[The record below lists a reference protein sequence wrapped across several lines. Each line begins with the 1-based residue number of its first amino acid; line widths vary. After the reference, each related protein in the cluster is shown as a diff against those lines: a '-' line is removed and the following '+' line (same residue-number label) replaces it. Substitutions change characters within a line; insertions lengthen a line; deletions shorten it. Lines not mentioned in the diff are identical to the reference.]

1 MSRRKRSNRVKQNKS
16 LKENLQTI
24 KEQRDGGSIAIRGFN
39 FQFLYASYQI
49 LKELSEGDNHSISLE
64 GIEDIDILHCNEFI
78 QVKSSKNPIDA
89 SIFWNMNV
97 LKNYLEVYK
106 SDKNLN
112 FRFVHNTIIS
122 NGNIKGF
129 EKKKFDDKAL
139 KYWIDKVKTLDGW
152 KDINIQTFLHKI
164 TFEKVDIEDLIV
176 KCKKLLLEKFNLN
189 NDTEEQF
196 LIALL
201 YHVSQ
206 WSEQRKTIN
215 YIDLLDV
222 IQFVKDASSKTPTNK
237 AIEQNLITNIS
248 YAIDDNLTDQGYFDG
263 KSAKPIHIA
272 LGLPVERKLWQIKI
286 KESIKEFDVTV
297 IKSSSGQ
304 GKSTLAWKVAEEFQ
318 KEGFS
323 IYQLNYCINY
333 EAVEEIV
340 DFIKTR
346 VTIGHIPLIVVDG
359 LDQRVKEWDKLAERV
374 FDLPVKIIVTT
385 REEDWYRYGLD
396 TSKVN
401 LNVVDIKLF
410 QDEAKSIFMQL
421 KEKNKLHKNII
432 NWQSIWERIEAK
444 GLLIEYVYLLTH
456 GSMIKE
462 RLNQQ
467 IKELNQEEDDV
478 AAKLE
483 ILRMVSLADI
493 LNIKIQTKKLT
504 EYIQQSIGFSS
515 DRGELYKILE
525 NEYYVQFDKKYV
537 EGLHPVRSQHL
548 VDILHE
554 TLSIEESLINLLKLI
569 DNESIYDYFITV
581 PFLIGEEDKKDF
593 FEATSE
599 IIASKNFINIVE
611 ALDGLMHYEPYSYW
625 LENKD
630 IYDDVYNQG
639 LIQLFVNFNP
649 PFSDLNSLEE
659 INKTLQTDTSKYVV
673 EQKNNLSI
681 FTFENTFVV
690 MFCLCL
696 SKKMVDF
703 KLDKYSSYDGL
714 AYLIKWFK
722 KTKAVI
728 PEFMIFDE
736 NFLLK
741 ELQSKEVE
749 NVVDLYVYFHIVYP
763 QEYLQFIER
772 YKYTLFS
779 ILKEKTNSL
788 IIQESDNELDIQYL
802 ASNES
807 MDKLNECS
815 MERIDILKEI
825 FVHYNK
831 FNSKV
836 IYLPFPNEEM
846 YKYAVQESYKAIP
859 RENLFDEFD
868 IHLNVI
874 WRKTIMRQYSYE
886 TIYEWQEY
894 YRKLRLKFIEFMKA
908 CNKLFEYIL
917 EGKKT
922 KDIYQL
928 YQEIFSLLQIEK
940 EFPVKTIK
948 YNDEEEF
955 EDELKNIND
964 FKSSYKNF
972 VNQLTSILDQ
982 SNSHLPLSNLH
993 DAYLR
998 LSAMQ
1003 NAFDT
1008 IQKSTYEYFDM
1019 EIIKKEEIL
1028 WLDRLLKT
1036 VQFFVDVP
1044 RKTIVGAKEKILV
1057 WHEGKRKE
1065 ELETVYAIL
1074 ESLKIEFNY
1083 KVYYPV
1089 RVIEKKFKEIVIGIE
1104 DFEEGDLGEILFSLV
1119 DFYESNIDYINIIR
1133 VHNKEASYGF
1143 RVSKACLEK
1152 VQIVLDGGEYVESEF
1167 GNPILVNI
1175 TDELLST
1182 LNEKIVMESQPEDIP
1197 KTIFIEI
1204 MYDIWKL
1211 TEYRNH
1217 LDRDNEIENEWL
1229 KNNELEIT
1237 NRIREKINI
1246 LSADEKSF
1254 IIQVMDNK
1262 KSILKDEIVNYMN
1275 KKIEITYKEMS

>member
-1 MSRRKRSNRVKQNKS
+1 MSLNKS
-16 LKENLQTI
+16 LQTI

-39 FQFLYASYQI
+39 FQFLYACFQI
-49 LKELSEGDNHSISLE
+49 LQELSEEDNYSISLE
-64 GIEDIDILHCNEFI
+64 GIEDIDILHHNEFI
-78 QVKSSKNPIDA
+78 QVKSSKNSIDA
-89 SIFWNMNV
+89 STFWNMGV
-97 LKNYLEVYK
+97 LKNYFEVYQK
-106 SDKNLN
+106 DSKLN
-112 FRFVHNTIIS
+112 FRFVHNTTIS
-122 NGNIKGF
+122 NGNLKGI
-129 EKKKFDDKAL
+129 EKKKLDSKAL
-139 KYWIDKVKTLDGW
+139 KFWEDKIKQLD
-152 KDINIQTFLHKI
+152 DTDNINIQEFLQKI
-164 TFEKVDIEDLIV
+164 TFEKVDKESMFIE
-176 KCKKLLLEKFNLN
+176 CKKLLLEKFDLN
-189 NDTEEQF
+189 TGTEEQCLF
-196 LIALL
+196 SLL
-201 YHVSQ
+201 YYISQ
-206 WSEQRKTIN
+206 WSEHSTTIRH
-215 YIDLLDV
+215 LDV
-222 IQFVKDASSKTPTNK
+222 LQVVQSVKDASSKTPTNE
-237 AIEQNLITNIS
+237 AIKQNLITPIS
-248 YAIDDNLTDQGYFDG
+248 YDIDKNSTDMGYFDG

-272 LGLPVERKLWQIKI
+272 LGLPVERKHWQTQVQ
-286 KESIKEFDVTV
+286 ESLEEYDVTV

-304 GKSTLAWKVAEEFQ
+304 GKSTLAWQTAYSLRKN
-318 KEGFS
+318 GYS
-323 IYQLNYCINY
+323 IYQLRNCNNFGN
-333 EAVEEIV
+333 VEEIV
-340 DFIKTR
+340 DFIETR
-346 VTIGHIPLIVVDG
+346 VKIGLTPLIVVDG
-359 LDQRVKEWDKLAERV
+359 LDQGVKEWDKLAERL

-396 TSKVN
+396 ISKVN
-401 LNVVDIKLF
+401 LKIVDIKLF
-410 QDEAKSIFMQL
+410 QDEAKSIFTQL
-421 KEKNKLHKNII
+421 KEKNKLHEDIT
-432 NWQSIWERIEAK
+432 NWQSIWEKIEAK

-1143 RVSKACLEK
+1143 RVSKAFFGK
-1152 VQIVLDGGEYVESEF
+1152 VQIVLDGGDYVESEF
-1167 GNPILVNI
+1167 GNPLPLNV
-1175 TDELLST
+1175 TGELLET
-1182 LNEKIVMESQPEDIP
+1182 LNEKIVMESQPEEIP

-1211 TEYRNH
+1211 TEYRAR
-1217 LDRDNEIENEWL
+1217 LDKDNKIENEWRE
-1229 KNNELEIT
+1229 KNELEIIS
-1237 NRIREKINI
+1237 RIKNKIDILNNHERE
-1246 LSADEKSF
+1246 F
-1254 IIQVMDNK
+1254 ITQIMDRER
-1262 KSILKDEIVNYMN
+1262 SISKEEIVVYMN
-1275 KKIEITYKEMS
+1275 DKMGIIL